1 MSVLSTRTKAKVGS
15 RVARGA
21 IKNPGAAR
29 RGAQLGLWAY
39 TPIVRR
45 RARKRIAS
53 VGGSARSVSDTA
65 RTYTEMLATYG
76 PGAAQELGLV
86 SKPKPKRTAPRVA
99 AGVIIGAGAVY
110 FLEPEHGAQRR
121 EKALSKVG

>member
-1 MSVLSTRTKAKVGS
+1 MPVLSPQTKAKVVA

-21 IKNPGAAR
+21 IKNPRGTR
-29 RGAQLGLWAY
+29 RVGQLGVGAY

-53 VGGSARSVSDTA
+53 VGGGARSVGDTA
-65 RTYTEMLATYG
+65 RTYAELLATYG
-76 PGAAQELGLV
+76 PQAAQELGLV
-86 SKPKPKRTAPRVA
+86 STPKPKRTAPRVA
-99 AGVIIGAGAVY
+99 AGVVIGAGAAY